1 MTTLFDAP
9 RAVPAPPACAASI
22 RPLVIGLDLSLT
34 STGIAS
40 HGWVAHIR
48 TGSQRGDGRLAF
60 LENEVTSY
68 IRNADM
74 VVMEGPSYGHGA
86 MAGHE
91 DLAGLRVI
99 VRRYCFRHH
108 IPYAVIPPSTLKLYV
123 AGKGNA
129 AKGEVR
135 TAVAE
140 LYGIHTEGAARYD
153 EADAY
158 AAAAAAYDWLGYP
171 LATVPDR
178 QRAALAGCAWP
189 TPVPVCAR

>member
-1 MTTLFDAP
+1 MTTLFDTP
-9 RAVPAPPACAASI
+9 RPLPAPPPRAATI

-34 STGIAS
+34 STGVAS

-48 TGSQRGDGRLAF
+48 PRTLRGDARLCS
-60 LENEVTSY
+60 LENEITSY
-68 IRNADM
+68 IRSADM

-91 DLAGLRVI
+91 ELAGLRVI
-99 VRRYCFRHH
+99 VRRYAFRHG
-108 IPYAVIPPSTLKLYV
+108 IPYAVIPPSTLKLY
-123 AGKGNA
+123 ATGRGNA
-129 AKGEVR
+129 KKGEVR
-135 TAVAE
+135 SAVAE
-140 LYGIHTEGAARYD
+140 LYGIHTEGPARYD

-158 AAAAAAYDWLGYP
+158 AAVAAAYDWLGYP

-189 TPVPVCAR
+189 NPAPVAAR